1 MAETLTL
8 INAKKGQLVVLP
20 SGKRII
26 SDGQGGGKRAPAE
39 PVAPTTPAAPST
51 TPVVKK
57 KKAKKKVV
65 STQPAAKTP
74 PPPTNGNTVA
84 RGLRRLAGQGNELTD
99 LVRQTKGK

>member
-8 INAKKGQLVVLP
+8 ANAKKGQLVVLS

-26 SDGQGGGKRAPAE
+26 SDGEGGGKRAPAE
-39 PVAPTTPAAPST
+39 PVAPST

-65 STQPAAKTP
+65 SNQPAAKTP
-74 PPPTNGNTVA
+74 PPPTSGNTVA
-84 RGLRRLAGQGNELTD
+84 RGLRRLAGQGDELTD